1 MAYSSDDKTNN
12 GAAERIRGIAA
23 PGGSVE
29 GQLEKFEPIYPNL
42 TQTQKDFFVL
52 SNTNSNN
59 NNNNNT
65 NTKHSNSNKDNNS
78 NMLLGLPIIIGD
90 FNRLLAILE
99 GDPDDFSLLAKKR
112 KASKST
118 ANSNNDTKKKSKP
131 KPKKKKKINLDDG
144 GDDEDNVED
153 YDNDDDDE
161 WE

>member
-52 SNTNSNN
+52 SNTNSS
-59 NNNNNT
+59 NNNT

-131 KPKKKKKINLDDG
+131 KPKKKKKINLD
-144 GDDEDNVED
+144 GDDDDDNNNND
-153 YDNDDDDE
+153 DDDDDDE
-161 WE
+161 WEIYY